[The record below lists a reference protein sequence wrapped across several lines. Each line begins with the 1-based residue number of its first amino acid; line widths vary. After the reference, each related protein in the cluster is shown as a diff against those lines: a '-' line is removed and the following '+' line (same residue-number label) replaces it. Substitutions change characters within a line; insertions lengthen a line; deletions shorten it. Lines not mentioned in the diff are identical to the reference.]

1 MKQAV
6 TILLTAAYALV
17 AVPAFADDQAATTKA
32 TDSTEAKTETK
43 ADPAADKKAKA
54 EADKKAKAEAK
65 AKAAADKKAKAEAAA
80 KAKADAKAKASET
93 QSTDAETKADDKAKS
108 DDKASDDKAKA
119 GDDKTKAA
127 DDKTKTDGD
136 KAKTDGDKTDGKKAS
151 KGKTPAKGN
160 LATRA
165 VSFVAGSI
173 VGMPVAIAREIGGET
188 KIATRDLVG
197 ETNNWFKIIPA
208 LPMGFIG
215 GCLSAAPQGLMF
227 GVKNAWEGSHDEPFG
242 REAFSLADELE
253 K

>member
-1 MKQAV
+1 MKQAF
-6 TILLTAAYALV
+6 TLLLTAAYVFAAL
-17 AVPAFADDQAATTKA
+17 PAFADEEAAATTNSA
-32 TDSTEAKTETK
+32 SETTS
-43 ADPAADKKAKA
+43 AADK
-54 EADKKAKAEAK
+54 
-65 AKAAADKKAKAEAAA
+65 

-93 QSTDAETKADDKAKS
+93 QSTEASSTDEKAKSDGDDKTKSDDKAKS
-108 DDKASDDKAKA
+108 D
-119 GDDKTKAA
+119 GDDKTKS
-127 DDKTKTDGD
+127 DTTK
-136 KAKTDGDKTDGKKAS
+136 KAKGA
-151 KGKTPAKGN
+151 KTPAKGN
-160 LATRA
+160 IASRA
-165 VSFVAGSI
+165 ASFVAGSI

-227 GVKNAWEGSHDEPFG
+227 GIKNAWEGSHDEPFG